1 MGITLGICL
10 AGILHYSIAQSETY
24 RFGSRKFKS
33 IIRQDLPKAV
43 SIIPNVKSQSPVK
56 ILEVALPN
64 SVLPKTTTKIP
75 EEVTNEKVPPKVRKN
90 PSRNR
95 SRKKLLFQVV
105 VLWPKVQLKFLR
117 RKIMKPLFSNWKWTT
132 CFEIVNVTN
141 IFVIKVK

>member
-75 EEVTNEKVPPKVRKN
+75 EEVTNEKSSTESTQKPVTKSVEEEVTVPSSSTVAE
-90 PSRNR
+90 STTEVL
-95 SRKKLLFQVV
+95 KKENNETL
-105 VLWPKVQLKFLR
+105 VQ
-117 RKIMKPLFSNWKWTT
+117 
-132 CFEIVNVTN
+132 
-141 IFVIKVK
+141 